1 MGLFTKSN
9 PALDGMSDAAKR
21 LAAEKTT
28 GDSTSIVDPPAALAT
43 PAAPKTVMTPLS
55 APPRNVGMVTPPPQT
70 ERQLYFQQL
79 KVRIHQ
85 QLVERLDVQNL
96 RSLPPDT
103 VRSEVRI
110 LIREL
115 CQNEKGLLNSSE
127 QDKLMDEVMDETF
140 GLGPLE
146 QLLKDS
152 TISDILVNKFDRIYV
167 ERRGRLELS
176 DVRFRDN

>member
-9 PALDGMSDAAKR
+9 TALDGMSPEAKELARKLNGGGGAAGNGNSGAQVHSAVAAAK
-21 LAAEKTT
+21 AA
-28 GDSTSIVDPPAALAT
+28 SVLT
-43 PAAPKTVMTPLS
+43 P
-55 APPRNVGMVTPPPQT
+55 PPRSVVTNPPPQT

-115 CQNEKGLLNSSE
+115 CQN
-127 QDKLMDEVMDETF
+127 
-140 GLGPLE
+140 
-146 QLLKDS
+146 
-152 TISDILVNKFDRIYV
+152 
-167 ERRGRLELS
+167 
-176 DVRFRDN
+176 